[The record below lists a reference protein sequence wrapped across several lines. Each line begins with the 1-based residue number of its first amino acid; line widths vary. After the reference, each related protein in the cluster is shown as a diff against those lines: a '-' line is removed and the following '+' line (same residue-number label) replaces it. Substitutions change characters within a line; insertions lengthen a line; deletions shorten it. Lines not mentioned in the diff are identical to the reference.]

1 MEYRTIGVIGVESI
15 KGTCYLQ
22 APTIGIEDRNK
33 DHIGMEYRT
42 IGVIGVESIKGACYL
57 HTLTIGMEDRNKDYI
72 SVEDR
77 NKDHHRHGR
86 QDNRCHRR

>member
-42 IGVIGVESIKGACYL
+42 IGVIGVESIKGSCYL
-57 HTLTIGMEDRNKDYI
+57 QALTIGM
-72 SVEDR
+72 EDR

-86 QDNRCHRR
+86 RGNGCHRR

>member
-1 MEYRTIGVIGVESI
+1 ME
-15 KGTCYLQ
+15 
-22 APTIGIEDRNK
+22 D
-33 DHIGMEYRT
+33 RT

-72 SVEDR
+72 SMEDR

-86 QDNRCHRR
+86 RGNGCHRR

>member
-1 MEYRTIGVIGVESI
+1 MEDRTIGVIGVESI
-15 KGTCYLQ
+15 KGT
-22 APTIGIEDRNK
+22 
-33 DHIGMEYRT
+33 
-42 IGVIGVESIKGACYL
+42 CYL

-86 QDNRCHRR
+86 RGNGCHRR